1 MRDAGKD
8 PLRKELGNFAKVKEN
23 SFYRKVIENL
33 GSHKSKHFLSDEWV
47 VSRVLRPTFFDDWE
61 EIGETC
67 EIKDFKQICYD

>member
-33 GSHKSKHFLSDEWV
+33 GSHKSKHFWSDKWV
-47 VSRVLRPTFFDDWE
+47 VSRVLRPMFFDD
-61 EIGETC
+61 
-67 EIKDFKQICYD
+67 